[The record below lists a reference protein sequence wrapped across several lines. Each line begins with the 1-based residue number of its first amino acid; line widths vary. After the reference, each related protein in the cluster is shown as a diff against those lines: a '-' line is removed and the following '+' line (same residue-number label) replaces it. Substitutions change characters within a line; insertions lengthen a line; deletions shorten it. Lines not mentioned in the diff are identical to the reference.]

1 MTFVRRHP
9 HGFSLTY
16 TVETSNDM
24 RGWSSIGVSQVGS
37 AEDVGGGMER
47 VIYKVDKAYTDA
59 DAPRNQ
65 FLRLDVTS
73 SSSHLDRNLFS
84 TI

>member
-1 MTFVRRHP
+1 
-9 HGFSLTY
+9 
-16 TVETSNDM
+16 M
-24 RGWSSIGVSQVGS
+24 RSWSSSGVTQVGS

-73 SSSHLDRNLFS
+73 SE
-84 TI
+84 